1 MFEYE
6 AYYRANSFE
15 ELRALGRRAGPGDMI
30 ELVAGTHEPHHAPM
44 EDKDGEGKCG
54 TWPTRAL
61 EGTVF
66 DLHGE
71 PGRLITFCGDRERTV
86 IDGIGNR
93 RGGAGI
99 QIVRST
105 YVRFAGFTIRNLLR
119 AVDIQDT
126 SHAEVTHVTSENTW
140 HEGYRIRYNSTYNLI
155 HHCHIKDTGK
165 GYVGNGEG
173 IYVGT
178 ARGRT
183 TDCGNPEDN
192 SDYNVLS
199 NNVFGPNVP
208 SENIDVKEYTTGGV
222 IRDNV
227 FNGTDLRGI
236 HASTSWVALKGR
248 GWRLENNVGVGM
260 GVENGAGIRVLERAP
275 GYGGSNVVRGTTCR
289 GLSKGSV
296 CVFVDA
302 RTTNNTVEGVKVEES
317 DPSARERGGGGRR

>member
-1 MFEYE
+1 
-6 AYYRANSFE
+6 
-15 ELRALGRRAGPGDMI
+15 MI
-30 ELVAGTHEPHHAPM
+30 ELVAGKHEPHHAAM

-119 AVDIQDT
+119 AVDIQDS

-155 HHCHIKDTGK
+155 QHCHIKDTGK

-222 IRDNV
+222 IRGNV
-227 FNGTDLRGI
+227 FNGTPRGSPQVAPREEPP
-236 HASTSWVALKGR
+236 ASV
-248 GWRLENNVGVGM
+248 
-260 GVENGAGIRVLERAP
+260 
-275 GYGGSNVVRGTTCR
+275 
-289 GLSKGSV
+289 
-296 CVFVDA
+296 
-302 RTTNNTVEGVKVEES
+302 
-317 DPSARERGGGGRR
+317 GGRRDHRPSPTLASVHSKSPPPYSTCRFSTYPTTRSGLSHFVPTVFVSTAIHHPPNAFKNNNNTPRSADQHNTR